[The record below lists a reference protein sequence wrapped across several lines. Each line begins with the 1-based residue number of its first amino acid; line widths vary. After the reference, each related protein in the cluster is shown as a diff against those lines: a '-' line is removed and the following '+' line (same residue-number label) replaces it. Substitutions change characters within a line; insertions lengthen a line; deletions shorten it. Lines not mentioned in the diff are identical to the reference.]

1 MEENEASVKF
11 ESLGTLSQ
19 EAHCCSSCQCP
30 PSLSTGC
37 GPPSYSAG
45 LCSGA
50 FPAATLILFLP
61 QRPARPLLSSGQ
73 SPWYVES
80 PSSSGHRLQ
89 GRKSHWLWLEPG
101 GPELQRLSGGKGFPA
116 VSGRRPCRLSREPP
130 ACLTTLSLSWTTPVV
145 RPFSLIHSRAK
156 PICLVV
162 LHRNSHGV
170 SLLHGSL

>member
-61 QRPARPLLSSGQ
+61 PKASQAP
-73 SPWYVES
+73 
-80 PSSSGHRLQ
+80 
-89 GRKSHWLWLEPG
+89 
-101 GPELQRLSGGKGFPA
+101 
-116 VSGRRPCRLSREPP
+116 
-130 ACLTTLSLSWTTPVV
+130 
-145 RPFSLIHSRAK
+145 SLIWAVPLVCGESQLLRTQAAGEKKPLALAGTWRSRTAETQWWEGL
-156 PICLVV
+156 P
-162 LHRNSHGV
+162 R
-170 SLLHGSL
+170 SLWQEAVQAQP